1 MSIQSIGKEHIQL
14 IKYGPLVTIKKKKK
28 TKPRTIKIKLHFQ
41 NLVCDKK
48 HSIIIKLIKLL
59 AYKTTLSKFSI

>member
-1 MSIQSIGKEHIQL
+1 MSIQSIGKEYIQL
-14 IKYGPLVTIKKKKK
+14 IKYGPLVTIKKK

-48 HSIIIKLIKLL
+48 TFNNYKT
-59 AYKTTLSKFSI
+59 YKTTSL